1 MLKETASLLQLYQ
14 YLDRFFQQAPSSAER
29 AKQPLIAEQLAVKLA
44 KSFLQQPLLA
54 YSQLALTPV
63 NTLYASQLAYKQSV
77 LLSALADIGKWPPQV
92 LEELL
97 AVNLFRLT
105 GIAQQLNQAIAGA
118 ESAVQQLSQQAGLYT
133 LKAVGNEFQYRQWR
147 HLLTDS
153 SISKQPKSAA
163 QRVPY
168 ASAIMFCNDLSL
180 QITPGLSKTV
190 PGLELVIQQ
199 LMQKPVSAEQRYFA
213 GQLANMGRTL
223 RLAGRFCSDTIGE
236 IALIINAE
244 PVLNGHIFD
253 LTSKKLQPHAIELS
267 EPSLKLL
274 PPRLLPSPLWLDLFV
289 TATQERLELPALAI
303 AEIQQLNPQHSVR
316 KQVAWLEQHPQLSSH
331 LLAQAGKRTR
341 QQLQIDSLSH
351 AVALIG
357 ADQLPQILR
366 QGWLQQQSQVCQ
378 QPYQD
383 WLAHL
388 EKCLA
393 SAWQLLAEHTQSVAL
408 SVTEAELLA
417 GCFILPIHQ
426 DERCRY
432 LPLQPTAGKT
442 SPLLQLCYQM
452 CWQLADYPRQ
462 VSHNVAAVG
471 LPLMWQDGALYYR
484 ELVEIQSNYTQQQ
497 CARLLIALG
506 WMMTEALFYGVNNH
520 PAATENTFKN
530 ARHALDLPLLP
541 WQEWL
546 YRLSARSG
554 SYYPLQPKM

>member
-14 YLDRFFQQAPSSAER
+14 YLDRFFQQTPSSAER

-199 LMQKPVSAEQRYFA
+199 LMQKPASAEQRYFA

-223 RLAGRFCSDTIGE
+223 RLAGRFCNDTIGE
-236 IALIINAE
+236 VALIINAE

-388 EKCLA
+388 EICLA

-432 LPLQPTAGKT
+432 LPLQPTTGKT

-497 CARLLIALG
+497 CARLLIGLG